1 MALDGLFLHKL
12 TEELKSAE
20 GMHIEKIYQPANDEL
35 VLLLRR
41 AGENRRLLISAAAQ
55 SPRILFTTEK
65 YENPLQPPTLC
76 MLFRKHLS
84 SAKITEIS
92 QIGLERVLVIK
103 TVATNE
109 MGDTVYPE
117 IVVELMG
124 VNSNIILTVG
134 GKIID
139 AVHRSGIETATRI
152 IHPGAVYLSPSR
164 PDKINLLEGTL
175 KDLSDR
181 IYTHTELPLEKAILL
196 SAEGFSPLIC
206 REVAAD
212 TDNIRVSLMTGYH
225 KNMCEKRL
233 QKIRDDLL
241 ANGAPIVLVDQ
252 DGNNTDFTFTEISQ
266 YGPTV
271 LCKTFD
277 SYSQLLEEFYHEKA
291 VRQRIA
297 KQSGDILKTLSVL
310 SARAQKRLSMRCLD
324 LKNTENRE
332 NLRIYGELI
341 KANIYLISQ
350 GQTFAEVPNFYD
362 EELKNIR
369 IPLNPALTPA
379 ANAAKYFKDYKKS
392 YTAEQT
398 LIRLIEQDKAEIEY
412 FDTVL
417 DALSRAENSADIA
430 EIRDELAAGGYIK
443 RPVDLKRQTV
453 KQTFGEEVSPS
464 GLRILY
470 GKNNRMND
478 LLTTKAALKNDLWFH
493 AKGVAGSHVVIL
505 CGQNTPTDEDIEF
518 AAKIA
523 AEHSSAVAS
532 GTVAVDYTRVKNV
545 KKPSGAK
552 PGMVIYT
559 DQKTVF
565 IRL

>member
-20 GMHIEKIYQPANDEL
+20 GMHIEKIHQPTNDEL

-65 YENPLQPPTLC
+65 YENPMQPPTLC

-124 VNSNIILTVG
+124 ANSNIILTIG

-139 AVHRSGIETATRI
+139 AVHRSGIENAARI
-152 IHPGAVYLSPSR
+152 IHPGAIYSFPPR
-164 PDKINLLEGTL
+164 PDKINLLEKTV
-175 KDLSDR
+175 KELSAL
-181 IYTHTELPLEKAILL
+181 IYTHTELPLEKAMIL

-206 REVAAD
+206 REVAD
-212 TDNIRVSLMTGYH
+212 DIGDIKVSQMTGYH

-241 ANGAPIVLVDQ
+241 INGAPTVLVDK
-252 DGNNTDFTFTEISQ
+252 DGNNTDFTFTEITQ
-266 YGPTV
+266 YGNNV
-271 LCKTFD
+271 ACKVID
-277 SYSQLLEEFYHEKA
+277 SYSRLLEEFYHEKA
-291 VRQRIA
+291 ARQRIA

-310 SARAQKRLSMRCLD
+310 SARAQKRLSVRQID

-369 IPLNPALTPA
+369 IPLNPALSPA

-417 DALSRAENSADIA
+417 DALSRAENSAEIA

-443 RPVDLKRQTV
+443 RPVGIKRQAA

-464 GLRILY
+464 GLRVLY

-478 LLTTKAALKNDLWFH
+478 LLTVKTASKNDLWFH

-505 CGQNTPTDEDIEF
+505 CGQNTPTDKDIEF

-523 AEHSSAVAS
+523 AEHSSAVS
-532 GTVAVDYTRVKNV
+532 QVTVPVDYTAVRFV

-559 DQKTVF
+559 EQKTVF

>member
-20 GMHIEKIYQPANDEL
+20 GMHIEKIHQPTNDEL
-35 VLLLRR
+35 VFSLRR
-41 AGENRRLLISAAAQ
+41 SGENRRLLISVAAQ

-65 YENPLQPPTLC
+65 YENPMQPPMLC

-92 QIGLERVLVIK
+92 QIGLERVIVIK

-124 VNSNIILTVG
+124 ANSNIILTLD

-139 AVHRSGIETATRI
+139 AVHRSSIETATRI
-152 IHPGAVYLSPSR
+152 IHPGAVYSFPSR

-175 KDLSDR
+175 KDLLDR
-181 IYTHTELPLEKAILL
+181 IYTHTELTLEKAILL

-212 TDNIRVSLMTGYH
+212 TDNIRVSSMTGYH

-241 ANGAPIVLVDQ
+241 SGGAPTVLVTQ
-252 DGNNTDFTFTEISQ
+252 DGNNTDFTFTEIMQ
-266 YGPTV
+266 YGQTV
-271 LCKTFD
+271 SCKTFD
-277 SYSQLLEEFYHEKA
+277 NYSHLLEEFYRVKA
-291 VRQRIA
+291 ARQRIA
-297 KQSGDILKTLSVL
+297 KQSGDILKLLSVL
-310 SARAQKRLSMRCLD
+310 SARAQKRLSMRRID

-332 NLRIYGELI
+332 TLRIYGELI
-341 KANIYLISQ
+341 KANIYLITQ

-369 IPLNPALTPA
+369 IPLNPALSPP

-392 YTAEQT
+392 YIAEQT
-398 LIRLIEQDKAEIEY
+398 LVKLIEQDEKEIEY

-417 DALSRAENSADIA
+417 DALSRAENTGDIA
-430 EIRDELAAGGYIK
+430 EIRDELAACGYIK
-443 RPVDLKRQTV
+443 RPISIKKQNI

-464 GLRILY
+464 GLRVLY

-478 LLTTKAALKNDLWFH
+478 LLTTKTASKNDIWFH
-493 AKGVAGSHVVIL
+493 VKDAAGAHVVL
-505 CGQNTPTDEDIEF
+505 FCGQNTPNDKDIEF

-523 AEHSSAVAS
+523 AENSSVAAA
-532 GTVAVDYTRVKNV
+532 GLVAVDYTAVKFV

-552 PGMVIYT
+552 PGMVTYT
-559 DQKTVF
+559 EQKTVF
-565 IRL
+565 VRT